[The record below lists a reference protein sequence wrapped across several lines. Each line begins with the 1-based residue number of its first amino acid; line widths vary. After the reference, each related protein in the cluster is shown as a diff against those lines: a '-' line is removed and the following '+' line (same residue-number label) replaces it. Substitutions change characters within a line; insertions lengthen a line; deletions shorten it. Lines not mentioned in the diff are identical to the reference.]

1 MNKITFTS
9 IAIVLS
15 LLLLSGGKLQAQMF
29 DADVSAIEKSHAEG
43 RNNRLPAD
51 FFDDPDNVDRFLE
64 QFHGKGE
71 RIVGGET
78 VDIADYPWQASLQ
91 TTTGAHF
98 CGAVLVDANWAITA
112 AHCLV
117 FNGDEVNPD
126 NIRLR
131 VGFTALSSAEGSTH
145 TIDDLFVY
153 PDYDDDD
160 FQYDIALLK
169 LSQPLNLA
177 DENVATV
184 GRVTQR
190 DADQGMTDP
199 GEMAK
204 VSGWGRLS
212 YGGTSPDS
220 LQAIEVPIVDVN
232 ETNYS
237 PAQITDDMIIA
248 GADNMDSCQGD
259 SGGPM
264 VVKDGVGWYKVA
276 GIVSFGVECGLPGYP
291 GVYAR
296 VSFFEDWLDQ
306 YLVDPDPNQFTT
318 LHHESFGDGDIPEG
332 WTNEVIE
339 GPVNFPGWEWTNTG
353 GEWGGQLNSTT
364 ADDGYMI
371 LNSDAHGASG
381 ISEEA
386 DLISKSFDFT
396 DITSNLLFSVE
407 HWARTFGN
415 ADVRIYISTDD
426 FETQTA
432 LYRWYDAPQNNTNGP
447 NPVISEFDIT
457 DIAQGEPNVRIKFK
471 WIGSYD
477 YWWLLDD
484 FKLQT
489 ENPEKQVHFVVT
501 DGEEPIEDVF
511 ITTQYT
517 DQEAMTDA
525 AGEASLTLYEGS
537 YDLSASKAD
546 FFLYEETIEVTADGQ
561 VVHIEMEKIPV
572 PQIVIDTN
580 EIEFSLPQGTIGSIP
595 VNIANPGDLELEYA
609 LFTQPVQKDDKTA
622 PGTHETAHY
631 PGYGDEPGGSLSSK
645 SITMAPGAADSEA
658 KEENRDTGTV
668 VIHHDNGPSTAI
680 GNEDESL
687 SFIAATRFTAEDL
700 AAFYGVYEL
709 SAAKFHISSD
719 AFSEIQV
726 KVWEGGSISGPGTE
740 VYTSDVTEDILI
752 GQWNTFVFDEAIS
765 LSEGEE
771 YWIGYAIVTEPG
783 HPASTDGGPM
793 VADKGG
799 WIYINNQW
807 MQLTTANPNLDYN
820 WNIRGVLHIAED
832 IDWLSFDPQSGVVAP
847 GSNMDV
853 DFIFSAE
860 DLDMDTYEAQVIVQN
875 NAGEN
880 IHIPVSYTV
889 TPPEYDV
896 TFEITDPEGNDIDDA
911 AISLAGFTNDPGNYE
926 FPDVPAGLHDY
937 EVSKTG
943 YQTATGQIHVVDE
956 DLVVEVILLEDDAD
970 TVALHIQ
977 IEDEFE
983 DPVEDAYVHIQG
995 FGFKLSD
1002 ANGNTTFNVI
1012 PGTYDFTVSKE
1023 GFEDLTDEVVVT
1035 SDSEQFLDVILTY
1048 LRFDV
1053 TIDINLDE
1061 AGEVEGAEEY
1071 HYGQTATIKATPNTG
1086 YHFVHWL
1093 EDGVEVT
1100 TEEEYSFVVKEDRSF
1115 LAIFDL
1121 NTYII
1126 TSSFTGNGGIE
1137 PFGEVEVTHGEDMT
1151 FQVAPA
1157 PGNHIV
1163 DVEVNEESVGPVE
1176 EYTFENVMEDNQTI
1190 HAVFDISKYD
1200 VEISIEGNGTAEP
1213 DGTVEVPHGESLLIA
1228 FTPDEDHH
1236 ISDVLVNEQS
1246 VGAFEEYLL
1255 ANVTQHTTVHAIFE
1269 FSVDIDDV
1277 DLLPGLAIFPNPAVD
1292 HVTVSGTEIIR
1303 EIRLY
1308 DLTGQALK
1316 TVKPEINEYNLNISQ
1331 LDRGIYL
1338 IQVRF
1343 PKVVKTVSLKVE

>member
-43 RNNRLPAD
+43 RDNRLPAD

-71 RIVGGET
+71 RIVGGEN

-169 LSQPLNLA
+169 LNQPLNLA

-232 ETNYS
+232 QTNYS

-248 GADNMDSCQGD
+248 GADNMDACQGD

-339 GPVNFPGWEWTNTG
+339 GPLNFPGWEWTDTG

-432 LYRWYDAPQNNTNGP
+432 LYRWHDAQQQTFNGP

-457 DIAQGEPNVRIKFK
+457 DIAQGEPNIRIKFK

-477 YWWLLDD
+477 YWWLVDD
-484 FKLQT
+484 FKIRT

-525 AGEASLTLYEGS
+525 AGEAALMLYEGN
-537 YDLSASKAD
+537 YDLTASKAG
-546 FFLYEETIEVTADGQ
+546 FLLYEERIEVTADGQ

-572 PQIVIDTN
+572 PEIVMDTN
-580 EIEFSLPQGTIGSIP
+580 EIEFSLPQGAIGSMP
-595 VNIANPGDLELEYA
+595 VNIANPGELELEYA
-609 LFTQPVQKDDKTA
+609 LFAFPSVRAGDTSQNTGK
-622 PGTHETAHY
+622 TAHY
-631 PGYGDEPGGSLSSK
+631 AGYDTDRKIIVSFNPE
-645 SITMAPGAADSEA
+645 TTTADMIDRAEKQDKDIETA
-658 KEENRDTGTV
+658 E
-668 VIHHDNGPSTAI
+668 IYHDNGNVHTAI
-680 GNEDESL
+680 GNQDQPL
-687 SFIAATRFTAEDL
+687 SFITAVRFTAEDL
-700 AAFYGVYEL
+700 AAYYGAYEL
-709 SAAKFHISSD
+709 AATRFHIYSD
-719 AFSEIQV
+719 AFSEIKV
-726 KVWEGGSISGPGTE
+726 KVWEGGSIQGPGAE
-740 VYTSDVTEDILI
+740 IYSSDVTDEVLI
-752 GQWNTFVFDEAIS
+752 GQWTTYILEEAIS
-765 LSEGEE
+765 LTPGEE
-771 YWIGYAIVTEPG
+771 YWIGYAIETTPG
-783 HPASTDGGPM
+783 YPASVDSGPI
-793 VADKGG
+793 VEDKGG
-799 WIYINNQW
+799 WIYIGEW
-807 MQLTTANPNLDYN
+807 AQLPELNADLDFN
-820 WNIRGVLHIAED
+820 WNIRGILHIAED
-832 IDWLSFDPQSGVVAP
+832 IEWLSFDPQSGTVAP
-847 GSNMDV
+847 GSDVDV

-860 DLDMDTYEAQVIVQN
+860 ELDMDTYQAQVIVQN

-896 TFEITDPEGNDIDDA
+896 TFEITDAEGNDIEGA
-911 AISLAGFTNDPGNYE
+911 AISLAGFTNDPGDYE

-956 DLVVEVILLEDDAD
+956 DLVFEVILLEDDVN
-970 TVALHIQ
+970 TLALHIQ

-983 DPVEDAYVHIQG
+983 APVEGAYFHIQG

-1002 ANGNTTFNVI
+1002 ANGNTTFKVV
-1012 PGTYDFTVSKE
+1012 PGTYNFTVSKE

-1035 SDSEQFLDVILTY
+1035 TDSEQFLDVILTY

-1100 TEEEYSFVVKEDRSF
+1100 TEEEYSFVVNEDRSF
-1115 LAIFDL
+1115 FAVFDL

-1126 TSSFTGNGGIE
+1126 TSSYTGNGGIE
-1137 PFGEVEVTHGEDMT
+1137 PFGEVEVTHGEDVT
-1151 FQVAPA
+1151 FKVAPA

-1190 HAVFDISKYD
+1190 HAVFDITKYD
-1200 VEISIEGNGTAEP
+1200 VEISIEGNGAAEP

-1277 DLLPGLAIFPNPAVD
+1277 DLLPGLAIFPNPAMD
-1292 HVTVSGTEIIR
+1292 HVTVSGTEIIQ